1 MDHQTRAE
9 REKSQ
14 YNEGALKRDG
24 INRYFAHANSL
35 LSSRLHGDAKKHV
48 YHGAGKKAL
57 EMGCELWKIWLDDP
71 RTSPREL
78 QCINI
83 SETELETGSR
93 MAKNSKIKPTFHLMD
108 AHKLEFQDEYF
119 DFIYGGAILHHLDL
133 SIALPEISRVL
144 KPGGFI
150 MFVEPLNIN
159 PLSKMIRCLTPKA
172 RTLDE
177 HALCFKELR
186 SIGNYFDVS
195 LTSYQLFSIPLGF
208 ISMMLYDKAEN
219 PVMRFADVLDTRMQ
233 QLVPFL
239 KYYYRYAL
247 ITGYKHPNP
256 DKPEPKDKI

>member
-14 YNEGALKRDG
+14 YNEGALKRGG
-24 INRYFAHANSL
+24 INKYFAHANSL

-57 EMGCELWKIWLDDP
+57 EVGCELWKKWFDDP

-93 MAKNSKIKPTFHLMD
+93 MAKNSKIKPIFHLMD
-108 AHKLEFQDEYF
+108 AHKLAFQDEYF

-186 SIGNYFDVS
+186 SICNYFDVS

-247 ITGYKHPNP
+247 ITGYKRSY
-256 DKPEPKDKI
+256 

>member
-14 YNEGALKRDG
+14 YNKGALKRG
-24 INRYFAHANSL
+24 NINKYFAHANNL
-35 LSSRLHGDAKKHV
+35 LFSRLYGDAKRYRH
-48 YHGAGKKAL
+48 HGTGKKAL
-57 EMGCELWKIWLDDP
+57 EVGCELWKILFDDP
-71 RTSPREL
+71 GTSPSEL

-93 MAKNSKIKPTFHLMD
+93 MAMNSKIKPTFHLMD
-108 AHKLEFQDEYF
+108 AHKLEFQDEHF

-133 SIALPEISRVL
+133 SVALPEINRVL

-150 MFVEPLNIN
+150 MFAEPLNIN

-177 HALCFKELR
+177 HALCFKDLR
-186 SIGNYFDVS
+186 SIGNYFDIS
-195 LTSYQLFSIPLGF
+195 LASYQLFSIPLS
-208 ISMMLYDKAEN
+208 ILSMMLYDEAEN
-219 PVMRFADVLDTRMQ
+219 PVMRFADLLDKRMQ

-247 ITGYKHPNP
+247 ITGYKRSHS
-256 DKPEPKDKI
+256 K

>member
-9 REKSQ
+9 RERSQ
-14 YNEGALKRDG
+14 YNEGSLKRDS
-24 INRYFAHANSL
+24 INKYFAHANSL
-35 LSSRLHGDAKKHV
+35 LFSRLHGDAKKYT
-48 YHGAGKKAL
+48 YHGTGKKAL
-57 EMGCELWKIWLDDP
+57 ELGCQVWKIWFEDP
-71 RTSPREL
+71 ATSPREL

-83 SETELETGSR
+83 SEAELETGSR

-108 AHKLEFQDEYF
+108 AHKLEFQNEHF

-133 SIALPEISRVL
+133 SIALPEINRVL

-186 SIGNYFDVS
+186 SIGNYFDIS
-195 LTSYQLFSIPLGF
+195 LTSYQLFSIPLGLV
-208 ISMMLYDKAEN
+208 STMLYDEADN

-233 QLVPFL
+233 EWVPFL

-247 ITGYKHPNP
+247 ITGYKRPHGLM
-256 DKPEPKDKI
+256 K